1 MSGRVEVSGLS
12 QDLGVSEVTIRGD
25 LQALADVGL
34 LVRTHGGAVP
44 TGGGLQELSLA
55 LRSHQQ
61 VQEKAHI
68 AAAAAGLVADG
79 DAVAL
84 DASSTALAI
93 ARLLKSRRYLT
104 IITNGL
110 ATAQELLDAPHVRVV
125 LTGGILRHEAASLV
139 GPGGSEILTRYTSR
153 SASSARTASA
163 CPKGLTDVSAEEA
176 EVKRALL
183 ARCRQVVAVLDA
195 TKWGR
200 VGLAVFAAPHEI
212 SQIIT
217 DAHAPADL
225 VDAGAGGRHRHHPGV
240 NQKPVSAETGFSGS
254 LSNGGFCVL
263 SLHPY
268 PPWTPPASRH

>member
-1 MSGRVEVSGLS
+1 MGKSFSAVERRQAILHSLDRSGRVEVSGLS
-12 QDLGVSEVTIRGD
+12 QELGVSEVTIRSD
-25 LQALADVGL
+25 LQVLSDIGL

-68 AAAAAGLVADG
+68 AAVAADLVSDG

-110 ATAQELLDAPHVRVV
+110 ATAEELLDAPHVRVV
-125 LTGGILRHEAASLV
+125 LTGGVLRHEAASLV
-139 GPGGSEILTRYTSR
+139 GLGCLDTLAQYNLQIGFFGAHGIGLPE
-153 SASSARTASA
+153 
-163 CPKGLTDVSAEEA
+163 GLTDVSAEEA
-176 EVKRALL
+176 EVKRAFL
-183 ARCRQVVAVLDA
+183 ARCRKVVAVLDA

-200 VGLAVFAAPHEI
+200 VGLASFAAPQQI

-217 DAHAPADL
+217 DAHAPANL
-225 VDAGAGGRHRHHPGV
+225 VEQARNAGIV
-240 NQKPVSAETGFSGS
+240 VT
-254 LSNGGFCVL
+254 LV
-263 SLHPY
+263 
-268 PPWTPPASRH
+268 

>member
-1 MSGRVEVSGLS
+1 MVRLFSAVERRQAILRTLERSGRVEVSDLS
-12 QDLGVSEVTIRGD
+12 QSHGVSEVTIRGD
-25 LQALADVGL
+25 LQALADAGL
-34 LVRTHGGAVP
+34 LVRTYGGAVG
-44 TGGGLQELSLA
+44 TGGGLNELSLA

-68 AAAAAGLVADG
+68 AAVAASLVADG

-104 IITNGL
+104 VVTNGL
-110 ATAQELLDAPHVRVV
+110 ATAQELLDAPQVRVV
-125 LTGGILRHEAASLV
+125 LTGGVLRREAASLV
-139 GPGGSEILTRYTSR
+139 GPECLDVLAQYHIRIGFFGAHGISLPE
-153 SASSARTASA
+153 
-163 CPKGLTDVSAEEA
+163 GLTDVSAEEA

-200 VGLAVFAAPHEI
+200 IGLAAFAAPHQI

-225 VDAGAGGRHRHHPGV
+225 VAQAQAAGIV
-240 NQKPVSAETGFSGS
+240 ITLV
-254 LSNGGFCVL
+254 
-263 SLHPY
+263 
-268 PPWTPPASRH
+268 

>member
-1 MSGRVEVSGLS
+1 MEQPISAVERRQAILQLLDRAGRVEVSGLS
-12 QDLGVSEVTIRGD
+12 QDLSVSEVTIRTD
-25 LQALADVGL
+25 LQALADAGL
-34 LVRTHGGAVP
+34 LVRTHGGAVR
-44 TGGGLQELSLA
+44 TGNGLQELSLA
-55 LRSHQQ
+55 LRTHQQ

-68 AAAAAGLVADG
+68 AAAAARLVADG

-104 IITNGL
+104 VITNGL

-125 LTGGILRHEAASLV
+125 LTGGVLRHEAASLV
-139 GPGGSEILTRYTSR
+139 APGGLDFLTRYHIQIGFFG
-153 SASSARTASA
+153 AHGVNV
-163 CPKGLTDVSAEEA
+163 PEGLTDNSTEES

-200 VGLAVFAAPHEI
+200 VGLSVFAVPHEI

-225 VDAGAGGRHRHHPGV
+225 VAQVR
-240 NQKPVSAETGFSGS
+240 NSGIVVT
-254 LSNGGFCVL
+254 LV
-263 SLHPY
+263 
-268 PPWTPPASRH
+268 